1 MYFYNRLKASEV
13 RGLVQHRIK
22 LIASASLLTKIL
34 ADFLVGFVFTKL
46 GA

>member
-1 MYFYNRLKASEV
+1 MPTPNKINCLLLGYLRK
-13 RGLVQHRIK
+13 
-22 LIASASLLTKIL
+22 SLPVAGKL

>member
-1 MYFYNRLKASEV
+1 MKLNNVA
-13 RGLVQHRIK
+13 QHRIK
-22 LIASASLLTKIL
+22 LIASSRLLTKIL

>member
-1 MYFYNRLKASEV
+1 MVKTIC
-13 RGLVQHRIK
+13 QHRIK
-22 LIASASLLTKIL
+22 LIAGFSLFTKIL